1 MLQTGDAVRDTTAQ
15 SAVRLSLSVRRSLA
29 GAALLVLAVV
39 AVRWGLFVA
48 QAALNAQGRF
58 DFATYY
64 AAAAALRGNLHANIY
79 DVGVLARSSATGTVL
94 PYTYPPLFALLLSPF
109 TLLSFKTLAR
119 LWLVGNA
126 AVWLGVALLLA
137 RELRLLL
144 GSRLAAQPRAAS
156 PSVVVRLRSWLSD
169 DPAPLV
175 ALAVSATLCLTFAPA
190 AQTLLTG
197 QINFLMLLP
206 LALIPWLTRTGH
218 ERWVGVC
225 VALAAM
231 LKLTP
236 AVLIAYLLLRRRWEA
251 ALAALATL
259 LGLTLISLVAVG
271 PGTLFAFI
279 PQALQVGAG
288 DAGLGHNQALFAPLA
303 LAAGSAG
310 KVVTLLGWLVL
321 AAFALWLGRRLW
333 RAPRLTVPTG
343 ATSAVENACYAIAL
357 CAMLLLSPTAW
368 VHHYVWL
375 LPAAALAL
383 GLAGRDLMGA
393 WGTAEARTAAL
404 RLALVVAAAVALGLT
419 LPDAWDTEP
428 QPAVTHFAGLPL
440 WPLALEARPLGALVL
455 SLALAGWWA
464 RPRARAART
473 TGE

>member
-79 DVGVLARSSATGTVL
+79 DVGVLARSSTTGTVL

-175 ALAVSATLCLTFAPA
+175 ALAVSATLSLTFAPA

-197 QINFLMLLP
+197 QINFLVLLP

-236 AVLIAYLLLRRRWEA
+236 AV
-251 ALAALATL
+251 
-259 LGLTLISLVAVG
+259 
-271 PGTLFAFI
+271 
-279 PQALQVGAG
+279 
-288 DAGLGHNQALFAPLA
+288 
-303 LAAGSAG
+303 AAGSAG

-343 ATSAVENACYAIAL
+343 ATSAIENACYAIAL

-375 LPAAALAL
+375 LLAAALAL

-473 TGE
+473 AGE